1 MSGVSGKVV
10 VVGSSSVK
18 GAEMSSEIVV
28 KQNQEFAYA
37 VLRQMVGGSIE
48 AFFES
53 VSIEAIKR
61 ECGANK
67 RIQQLATNCIWG
79 SYARAKSNREA
90 LEAEL
95 RAVFGL
101 ERALA

>member
-1 MSGVSGKVV
+1 MTSN
-10 VVGSSSVK
+10 
-18 GAEMSSEIVV
+18 III
-28 KQNQEFAYA
+28 KQNKEFAYA
-37 VLRQMVGGSIE
+37 VLAKLVGGSVE
-48 AFFES
+48 AYFES
-53 VSIEAIKR
+53 GSTIGAIMT
-61 ECGANK
+61 ECETNP

-79 SYARAKSNREA
+79 SYAKAQSNREA

>member
-1 MSGVSGKVV
+1 MTNP
-10 VVGSSSVK
+10 
-18 GAEMSSEIVV
+18 IVI
-28 KQNQEFAYA
+28 KQNKEFAYA
-37 VLRQMVGGSIE
+37 VLAKLVGGSVE
-48 AFFES
+48 AYFES
-53 VSIEAIKR
+53 GSTIGAIMT
-61 ECGANK
+61 ECETNP

-79 SYARAKSNREA
+79 SFDKAKSNREK